1 MTKKTAPKTPKKPL
15 SSANRKKPAKAPKIS
30 AEPLPE
36 VSARQGGLPDPLDP
50 SSGAEKAKAGRGR
63 RRKTREELEEALK
76 ERPDDVTRDVMALAE
91 YDVGDVSD
99 GDSWKTFLNCIAA
112 LPSRKQA
119 FEKSGL
125 SRWQVHQRLTDDRA
139 FAARF
144 LEAWEMGV
152 DALEDEAVRRAVL
165 GWYEPVFSQGM
176 YVGEVLRYSDSLLAT
191 LLKANRRKFRGDDA
205 NAQRGLSEESKSQLQ
220 QVFARAMAE
229 IG

>member
-1 MTKKTAPKTPKKPL
+1 
-15 SSANRKKPAKAPKIS
+15 
-30 AEPLPE
+30 
-36 VSARQGGLPDPLDP
+36 
-50 SSGAEKAKAGRGR
+50 
-63 RRKTREELEEALK
+63 
-76 ERPDDVTRDVMALAE
+76 MALAE
-91 YDVGDVSD
+91 YNVGDVND
-99 GDSWKTFLNCIAA
+99 VDPWKTFLNCIAA

-125 SRWQVHQRLTDDRA
+125 GRWQVHQRLNEDRA
-139 FAARF
+139 FAAKF